1 MIFFWSL
8 KMKEQPI
15 RKKEKEDD
23 FILGEKLIK
32 PFYFQILYFCL
43 FRMILKTMGAPLK
56 AL

>member
-1 MIFFWSL
+1 
-8 KMKEQPI
+8 MKEQPI